1 MKVLLKEKKNIRIL
15 IYQSELNNN
24 IKKKIIANFL
34 NIQLNAKLKNV
45 NLTEKKYNDLSI
57 KYIRNEIKKTL
68 PMKLINYYLFSK
80 FNKHFY

>member
-1 MKVLLKEKKNIRIL
+1 MKILLKEKKNIRIL

-34 NIQLNAKLKNV
+34 NIQLNTKLKNV